1 MTSAVKSLWHE
12 IAKDRV
18 SDLAAGLAYR
28 FLLALFPFFIFM
40 AALSSFIAQMFAVDD
55 PSGEIV
61 ANLAQALP
69 EDAQTILTAQ
79 LAEILENSRPG
90 LLSFGIV
97 GALWSASSG
106 IAAAMRAMNIV
117 HDVEEARPFWRRTLI
132 AIGLTVLSG
141 GFILAAFVVLVGA
154 QFAESMVAGW
164 LGTGPA
170 VTIVLTI
177 ARYAVALALIGSA
190 AAFLYWALPNAHLPF
205 RWLSPGAAL
214 FVLSWV
220 TATALFGWYVS
231 NFGSYNATYGALG
244 GLIVLMVWLY
254 VTALM
259 LLVGAEV
266 NALVARSEPERER
279 LDQREPREPAR
290 QDTPV
295 RPSDP
300 ASTSSRP
307 GEPTELR
314 ARRVRPRSRIGSA
327 AAALTGALVG
337 ATALARA
344 VARPDGHRRPASEMR
359 SGAQTRDRGGLRSEG
374 VRHG

>member
-1 MTSAVKSLWHE
+1 MPSAVKSLWHE
-12 IAKDRV
+12 ISKDRV

-40 AALSSFIAQMFAVDD
+40 AALSAFIAQVFAVDD

-69 EDAQTILTAQ
+69 EDAKTILTAQ
-79 LAEILENSRPG
+79 LAEILENGRPG

-106 IAAAMRAMNIV
+106 IAAAMRAMNIAY
-117 HDVEEARPFWRRTLI
+117 DVEEARPFWRRTLV

-170 VTIVLTI
+170 VTIALTI

-190 AAFLYWALPNAHLPF
+190 AAFLYWSLPNAHLPF

-214 FVLSWV
+214 FVLSWIG
-220 TATALFGWYVS
+220 ATALFGWYVS
-231 NFGSYNATYGALG
+231 SFGSYNVTYGALG

-266 NALVARSEPERER
+266 NALVAKSQAAPAPEEQPAPERAGSVASR
-279 LDQREPREPAR
+279 RPARAAAMPPREP
-290 QDTPV
+290 
-295 RPSDP
+295 
-300 ASTSSRP
+300 
-307 GEPTELR
+307 TEVR
-314 ARRVRPRSRIGSA
+314 ARRVRPESRIGVA

-337 ATALARA
+337 ITALARA
-344 VARPDGHRRPASEMR
+344 VSRTDRRRPASGMPG
-359 SGAQTRDRGGLRSEG
+359 GAQTRVRGGLRSEG